1 MTILKDISDTL
12 KDAINIAKDMDISL
26 NKQTS
31 IAKMSSDA
39 TLQFPVI
46 ISRAINVDTSQTVT
60 KALERQY
67 AIFIQMIISMNPYLD
82 LDKDRNLQGYIKKN
96 LHQNTV
102 NLIDLN
108 ESAMDLYSD
117 IFGNT
122 MLFSLNEGCSGQ
134 TLASNREQMFN
145 PDLYLNN
152 KILNNLYAS
161 KNISLESAMLN
172 LDYYYKSNPELL
184 TESSKSKK
192 KSKQRRQERKVK
204 DMNNG
209 RYDSGTDDIDDLF
222 DHDPYSDPTKDSS
235 VYHQNNNY
243 NDDKEL
249 NVAKDLVRELK
260 RKNDHD
266 ADMDILNQERG
277 YRNDK
282 LEKDK
287 FNHSKRMDER
297 RTQAYEKYVEDQRKA
312 LEKAQQ
318 TADKREEAKR
328 KAEEKAQK
336 LDEKKFKH
344 QKYLDRQNLRA
355 AEAERKIRE
364 EDKKI
369 EREKDKLN
377 RARQEKMDN
386 HRIEMDKASREADE
400 KKFKH
405 ELNKTKWDYQSK
417 TMVKLSDNDVK
428 KCNELV
434 PTTLSVTLQIKDG
447 NSFGGVSNFVIG
459 VKGLMHPVNSDDM
472 ISNLLSGF
480 KSGNKFFNILR
491 WTSGEIKFMKDL
503 ILNVDNI
510 REDVVRKHKKNGS
523 SWWSALKRRRNVAAL
538 RRIKGSGRILPN
550 ATIVCS
556 MTEVDELKEA
566 YGIDLLDGKV
576 INKIMKTYFLLGFAV
591 VDDSQELCHFIFDG
605 ENKYQVVSFAGL
617 EKENN
622 NKNDFKDIYKLINS
636 GRL

>member
-12 KDAINIAKDMDISL
+12 KDAIDIAKDMDISL

-108 ESAMDLYSD
+108 ESVMDLYSD

-134 TLASNREQMFN
+134 ILASNREQMFN

-172 LDYYYKSNPELL
+172 LDYYYKSNPEILNEANGEVDPDL
-184 TESSKSKK
+184 YQYYKDIEADQKIESNRIAREKNLIEKK
-192 KSKQRRQERKVK
+192 KLAHQKVMDKKKLENNKIEQELEKTKRSFERKK
-204 DMNNG
+204 FSHQQMMDREQLRMN
-209 RYDSGTDDIDDLF
+209 
-222 DHDPYSDPTKDSS
+222 
-235 VYHQNNNY
+235 
-243 NDDKEL
+243 
-249 NVAKDLVRELK
+249 
-260 RKNDHD
+260 
-266 ADMDILNQERG
+266 
-277 YRNDK
+277 
-282 LEKDK
+282 
-287 FNHSKRMDER
+287 
-297 RTQAYEKYVEDQRKA
+297 
-312 LEKAQQ
+312 
-318 TADKREEAKR
+318 
-328 KAEEKAQK
+328 
-336 LDEKKFKH
+336 KH
-344 QKYLDRQNLRA
+344 K
-355 AEAERKIRE
+355 
-364 EDKKI
+364 
-369 EREKDKLN
+369 
-377 RARQEKMDN
+377 
-386 HRIEMDKASREADE
+386 IEMDKAAREADE

-447 NSFGGVSNFVIG
+447 NSFGGVSNFIIG

-566 YGIDLLDGKV
+566 YGIDLLDGKI

>member
-12 KDAINIAKDMDISL
+12 KDAIDIAKEMNISL

-46 ISRAINVDTSQTVT
+46 TSRSINVDTAQTVT

-82 LDKDRNLQGYIKKN
+82 LEKDRNLQGYIKKN
-96 LHQNTV
+96 LHQNTAK
-102 NLIDLN
+102 LIDLN

-134 TLASNREQMFN
+134 VLASNIEQMFN
-145 PDLYLNN
+145 PDEYLNN
-152 KILNNLYAS
+152 KILNNMYAS
-161 KNISLESAMLN
+161 KSISLESAMLH
-172 LDYYYKSNPELL
+172 LDYYYKSNPEIL
-184 TESSKSKK
+184 TESKNKK
-192 KSKQRRQERKVK
+192 RSKQRKQERRVK
-204 DMNNG
+204 EINNG
-209 RYDSGTDDIDDLF
+209 TYSSGNIEDLF
-222 DHDPYSDPTKDSS
+222 DQIKDGNPKVDTGAKPNTKKLG
-235 VYHQNNNY
+235 NNI
-243 NDDKEL
+243 KE
-249 NVAKDLVRELK
+249 RELAEK
-260 RKNDHD
+260 IAKNEFDEDMQYATNEREYRKFQ
-266 ADMDILNQERG
+266 L
-277 YRNDK
+277 DK
-282 LEKDK
+282 
-287 FNHSKRMDER
+287 
-297 RTQAYEKYVEDQRKA
+297 
-312 LEKAQQ
+312 
-318 TADKREEAKR
+318 
-328 KAEEKAQK
+328 
-336 LDEKKFKH
+336 KKFKY
-344 QKYLDRQNLRA
+344 QQMKDRQQLRMDKA
-355 AEAERKIRE
+355 KHEMEVEDRKYQ
-364 EDKKI
+364 K
-369 EREKDKLN
+369 EKDKLD
-377 RARQEKMDN
+377 RDRQEKMDN
-386 HRIEMDKASREADE
+386 HRIEMDKAAREAEE

-405 ELNKTKWDYQSK
+405 ELDKSRWDYQSK
-417 TMVKLSDNDVK
+417 AMAKLSDNDVK

-447 NSFGGVSNFVIG
+447 SSFGGVSNFVIG

-480 KSGNKFFNILR
+480 KSGNKFFNFLR
-491 WTSGEIKFMKDL
+491 WTSGEIKFVKDL
-503 ILNVDNI
+503 ILNMDNI
-510 REDVVRKHKKNGS
+510 REDVVKKHKKNGS

-556 MTEVDELKEA
+556 MPEVDELKEA
-566 YGIDLLDGKV
+566 YGVDLLDSKT

-605 ENKYQVVSFAGL
+605 ENKYQVVSYSGL

-622 NKNDFKDIYKLINS
+622 SKNDFKDIYKLINS

>member
-12 KDAINIAKDMDISL
+12 KDAIDIAKEMNISL

-46 ISRAINVDTSQTVT
+46 TSRSINVDTAQTVT

-82 LDKDRNLQGYIKKN
+82 LEKDRNLQGYIKKN
-96 LHQNTV
+96 LHQNTAK
-102 NLIDLN
+102 LIDLN

-134 TLASNREQMFN
+134 VLASNIEQMFN
-145 PDLYLNN
+145 PDEYLNN
-152 KILNNLYAS
+152 KILNNMYAS
-161 KNISLESAMLN
+161 KNISLESAMLH
-172 LDYYYKSNPELL
+172 LDYYYKSNPEIL
-184 TESSKSKK
+184 TESKNKK
-192 KSKQRRQERKVK
+192 RSKQRKQERRVK
-204 DMNNG
+204 EINNG
-209 RYDSGTDDIDDLF
+209 TYSSGNIEDLF
-222 DHDPYSDPTKDSS
+222 DQIKDGNPKVDTGAKPNTKKSGS
-235 VYHQNNNY
+235 NI
-243 NDDKEL
+243 KE
-249 NVAKDLVRELK
+249 RELAEK
-260 RKNDHD
+260 IAKNEFDEDMQYATNEREYRKFQ
-266 ADMDILNQERG
+266 L
-277 YRNDK
+277 DK
-282 LEKDK
+282 
-287 FNHSKRMDER
+287 
-297 RTQAYEKYVEDQRKA
+297 
-312 LEKAQQ
+312 
-318 TADKREEAKR
+318 
-328 KAEEKAQK
+328 
-336 LDEKKFKH
+336 KKFKY
-344 QKYLDRQNLRA
+344 QQMKDRQQLRMDKA
-355 AEAERKIRE
+355 KHEMEVEDRKYQ
-364 EDKKI
+364 K
-369 EREKDKLN
+369 EKDKLD
-377 RARQEKMDN
+377 RKRQEKMDN
-386 HRIEMDKASREADE
+386 HRMEMDKAAREAEE

-405 ELNKTKWDYQSK
+405 ELDKSRWDYQSK
-417 TMVKLSDNDVK
+417 AMAKLSDNDVK

-447 NSFGGVSNFVIG
+447 SSFGGVSNFVIG

-480 KSGNKFFNILR
+480 KSGNKFFNFLR
-491 WTSGEIKFMKDL
+491 WTSGEIKFVKDL
-503 ILNVDNI
+503 ILNMDNI
-510 REDVVRKHKKNGS
+510 REDVVKKHKKNGS

-556 MTEVDELKEA
+556 MPEVDELKEA
-566 YGIDLLDGKV
+566 YGVDLLDSKT

-605 ENKYQVVSFAGL
+605 ENKYQVVSYSGL

-622 NKNDFKDIYKLINS
+622 SKNDFKDIYKLINS

>member
-134 TLASNREQMFN
+134 ILASNREQMFN

-172 LDYYYKSNPELL
+172 LDYYYKSNPEILNEANGEVDPDVYQYYKDIEVDQKI
-184 TESSKSKK
+184 ESNRIAREKNLIEKK
-192 KSKQRRQERKVK
+192 KLAHQKVMDKKKLENNKIEQELEKTKRSFERKK
-204 DMNNG
+204 FSHQQMMDREQLRMN
-209 RYDSGTDDIDDLF
+209 
-222 DHDPYSDPTKDSS
+222 
-235 VYHQNNNY
+235 
-243 NDDKEL
+243 
-249 NVAKDLVRELK
+249 
-260 RKNDHD
+260 
-266 ADMDILNQERG
+266 
-277 YRNDK
+277 
-282 LEKDK
+282 
-287 FNHSKRMDER
+287 
-297 RTQAYEKYVEDQRKA
+297 
-312 LEKAQQ
+312 
-318 TADKREEAKR
+318 
-328 KAEEKAQK
+328 
-336 LDEKKFKH
+336 KH
-344 QKYLDRQNLRA
+344 K
-355 AEAERKIRE
+355 
-364 EDKKI
+364 
-369 EREKDKLN
+369 
-377 RARQEKMDN
+377 
-386 HRIEMDKASREADE
+386 IEMDKAAREADE

-447 NSFGGVSNFVIG
+447 NSFGGVSNFIIG